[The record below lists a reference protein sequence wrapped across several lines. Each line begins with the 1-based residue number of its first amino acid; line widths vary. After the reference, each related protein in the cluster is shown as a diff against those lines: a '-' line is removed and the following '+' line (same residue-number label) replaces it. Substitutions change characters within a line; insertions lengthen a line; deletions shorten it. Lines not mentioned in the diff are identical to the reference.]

1 MKGGEIFVPKI
12 PSYKILDVLK
22 ALEKNPKYSL
32 IGIRAGEKLHEELIT
47 KSDSLNVEEYNNYF
61 IINPSYK
68 VKKNKLKKIFEYNS
82 KNNTKFLSPE
92 EIRKLIKENQKDFE

>member
-1 MKGGEIFVPKI
+1 M
-12 PSYKILDVLK
+12 
-22 ALEKNPKYSL
+22 
-32 IGIRAGEKLHEELIT
+32 
-47 KSDSLNVEEYNNYF
+47 EEYNNYF

-92 EIRKLIKENQKDFE
+92 EIRKLIKENQKTSNNIINDYLWQTKHK